1 MADEGVA
8 GADQGP
14 ISLKS
19 DQIRRGAS
27 TSSDLDHA
35 YIGQLEESAAEANVH
50 KFLGRKR
57 PQPHRNWS
65 QRYVK
70 LLVVGDSGLGK
81 TTLCQCL
88 LSVPG
93 SDLKLHDGTAT
104 SHQQFL
110 EDPESLCSTVSW
122 DDNTDKVKWVY
133 KVQDTPGYGDNLNIM
148 NSIHLLQQYVE
159 RQNKVWLSVEMD
171 KGRGVDLADVEDPRV
186 DLCLFC
192 IQAHRLR
199 PVDLRFMAELGKVV
213 PILPI
218 VTKSDSM
225 TIREA
230 ATYRREVYRKLQNPQ
245 LPEPQGS
252 AALGGISSAIN
263 VFTFEDATLE
273 RAGLLQ
279 FHQSQTVPPFLVVAS
294 NDLNQEKLEGQE
306 AVFWPER
313 RYPWGVSEAFNP
325 HHSDLLH
332 LRLLLLKEACD
343 ELSSAKRTRYTQWRQ
358 RELAKRMRRRPG
370 RRLLGLLLPVLAGFV
385 IAKTGFGSR
394 STARALDDVSH
405 TLHLPKI
412 TVTSRND
419 DVVVEDTK
427 HSSIPS
433 VTESDMESAKKE
445 VQAHDKKFMGLF

>member
-1 MADEGVA
+1 MADT
-8 GADQGP
+8 D
-14 ISLKS
+14 
-19 DQIRRGAS
+19 S
-27 TSSDLDHA
+27 TNQECEAARHA
-35 YIGQLEESAAEANVH
+35 FDQLEQASFASPSAFIGDAKDSAAQVNVD
-50 KFLGRKR
+50 KLLGRKR
-57 PQPHRNWS
+57 PQPHRSWT

-110 EDPESLCSTVSW
+110 EDAESLCSTVSW
-122 DDNTDKVKWVY
+122 DDTADKVKWVY
-133 KVQDTPGYGDNLNIM
+133 KVQDTPGYGDDLNIM

-159 RQNKVWLSVEMD
+159 RQNKIWLALEMD
-171 KGRGVDLADVEDPRV
+171 KGRGIDLADVEDPRV

-263 VFTFEDATLE
+263 VFTFEDGTLE

-279 FHQSQTVPPFLVVAS
+279 SHQSQTVPPFLVVAS
-294 NDLNQEKLEGQE
+294 NDVNQDKLDGQDP
-306 AVFWPER
+306 VFWPER

-325 HHSDLLH
+325 QHSDLLH

-343 ELSSAKRTRYTQWRQ
+343 ELSAAKRARYTQWR
-358 RELAKRMRRRPG
+358 RKTLAKQRHTSPG
-370 RRLLGLLLPVLAGFV
+370 RMLLGVLLPVLAGFV
-385 IAKTGFGSR
+385 IAKTGFGSER
-394 STARALDDVSH
+394 IKQAVNDVSH
-405 TLHLPKI
+405 KVRLHKV
-412 TVTSRND
+412 TVRVRD
-419 DVVVEDTK
+419 DADGNNQHQEPETADS
-427 HSSIPS
+427 HCRAEGHQPA
-433 VTESDMESAKKE
+433 EPPP
-445 VQAHDKKFMGLF
+445 DKKFLGIF

>member
-1 MADEGVA
+1 MSFTVDIP
-8 GADQGP
+8 QHH
-14 ISLKS
+14 
-19 DQIRRGAS
+19 
-27 TSSDLDHA
+27 T
-35 YIGQLEESAAEANVH
+35 
-50 KFLGRKR
+50 RK
-57 PQPHRNWS
+57 PWTHHFA
-65 QRYVK
+65 K
-70 LLVVGDSGLGK
+70 LLIVGSGGVGK

-110 EDPESLCSTVSW
+110 EDAESLCSTVSW
-122 DDNTDKVKWVY
+122 DDTADKVKWVY
-133 KVQDTPGYGDNLNIM
+133 KVQDTPGYGDDLNIM

-159 RQNKVWLSVEMD
+159 RQNKIWLALEMD
-171 KGRGVDLADVEDPRV
+171 KGRGIDLADVEDPRV

-263 VFTFEDATLE
+263 VFTFEDGTLE

-279 FHQSQTVPPFLVVAS
+279 SHQSQTVPPFLVVAS
-294 NDLNQEKLEGQE
+294 NDVNQDKLDGQDP
-306 AVFWPER
+306 VFWPER

-325 HHSDLLH
+325 QHSDLLH

-343 ELSSAKRTRYTQWRQ
+343 ELSAAKRARYTQWR
-358 RELAKRMRRRPG
+358 RKTLAKQRHTSPG
-370 RRLLGLLLPVLAGFV
+370 RMLLGVLLPVLAGFV
-385 IAKTGFGSR
+385 IAKTGFGSER
-394 STARALDDVSH
+394 IKQAVNDVSH
-405 TLHLPKI
+405 KVRLHKV
-412 TVTSRND
+412 TVRVRD
-419 DVVVEDTK
+419 DADGNNQHQEPETADS
-427 HSSIPS
+427 HCRAEGHQPA
-433 VTESDMESAKKE
+433 EPPP
-445 VQAHDKKFMGLF
+445 DKKFLGIF